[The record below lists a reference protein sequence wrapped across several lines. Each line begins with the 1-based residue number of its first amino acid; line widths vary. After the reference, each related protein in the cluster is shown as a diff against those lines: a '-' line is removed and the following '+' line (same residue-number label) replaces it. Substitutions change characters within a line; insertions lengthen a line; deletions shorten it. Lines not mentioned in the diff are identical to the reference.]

1 MMKVERFDDPLRGYG
16 RRATYREE
24 VMSADGASFEVT
36 ERTRLRRRPARGAYD
51 EATVFGILDAGLV
64 AHIGYAESGAPRVIA
79 TAYWR
84 EGRHLYW
91 HGAAGSQA
99 LRAQAAGLSICVTVS
114 LVDGLVLG
122 RSGFAHSLLYRS
134 VMAFGHSEEVK
145 ERAAKR
151 RAMDSFIERLYPGRT
166 REVRPVR
173 DAELDMIAVI
183 GMHIDEASA
192 KVRGG
197 GVNEKDEDLASPGWA
212 GVIPV
217 QTTIGA
223 PRTDERIDASVPLPP
238 SIRAFTQDSRLDEA
252 LGENARRRD

>member
-1 MMKVERFDDPLRGYG
+1 MTSV
-16 RRATYREE
+16 
-24 VMSADGASFEVT
+24 DGAFQVT
-36 ERTRLRRRPARGAYD
+36 ERTRLRRRPARGAHD
-51 EATVFGILDAGLV
+51 EASVFAILDAGLV
-64 AHIGYAESGAPRVIA
+64 AHVGYAVDGAPRVVA

-99 LRAQAAGLSICVTVS
+99 LRAQATGLPLCVTVS

-134 VMAFGHSEEVK
+134 VMAFGRGEEVK

-151 RAMDSFIERLYPGRT
+151 RAMDAFLERLYPGRT
-166 REVRPVR
+166 REIRPVH
-173 DAELDMIAVI
+173 DAELDMIAVV

-192 KVRGG
+192 KARGG
-197 GVNEKDEDLASPGWA
+197 GVNEKDEDLAGPGWA

-217 QTTIGA
+217 HLAIGA
-223 PRTDERIDASVPLPP
+223 PRTDERMDAHAPLPA
-238 SIRAFTQDSRLDEA
+238 SIGAYAQDARLDEA
-252 LGENARRRD
+252 LAANARRR

>member
-1 MMKVERFDDPLRGYG
+1 MTTDR
-16 RRATYREE
+16 T
-24 VMSADGASFEVT
+24 SFEVT

-64 AHIGYAESGAPRVIA
+64 AHVGYAVGGEPRVVA

-84 EGRHLYW
+84 EGRQLYW

-99 LRAQAAGLSICVTVS
+99 LRAQAGGVPICVTVS

-134 VMAFGHSEEVK
+134 VMAFGRGEEVK
-145 ERAAKR
+145 DRDAKR
-151 RAMDSFIERLYPGRT
+151 RAMDAFIERLYPGRT
-166 REVRPVR
+166 REIRRVH

-183 GMHIDEASA
+183 GMQIDEASA

-197 GVNEKDEDLASPGWA
+197 GVNEKDEDLAGPGWA
-212 GVIPV
+212 GVIPLH
-217 QTTIGA
+217 TTVGA
-223 PRTDERIDASVPLPP
+223 PRTDERVGAGVALPP
-238 SIRAFTQDSRLDEA
+238 SIGAFTQDARLDLA
-252 LGENARRRD
+252 LARNAR